1 MIFPSRLGRIQ
12 YSARLLVCIA
22 AVVLIFYNRGLTDPL
37 ANAAM
42 LVAWNYIAFFV
53 VLPRAR
59 ECGLP
64 FLWAFLALVPLFFPF
79 LAIALMFRPAHY
91 GFGGPG

>member
-1 MIFPSRLGRIQ
+1 
-12 YSARLLVCIA
+12 
-22 AVVLIFYNRGLTDPL
+22 
-37 ANAAM
+37 M